1 MTLGNSLSYSLSGLF
16 ANIVAVGLIDK
27 KASLTAAGL
36 VIVMKSSTDLRAL
49 SPIHL
54 RRRSQRLLMSPFL
67 HVGASPNP
75 RSSLPL
81 ILRRPPPALV
91 SSFVS
96 HSTVHL
102 SSLSPDLKKRRY
114 FCLYEGASVFD
125 LSGQRVERVGNKQDV
140 REARAWAAPS
150 RSRSPEELLKSVSNQ
165 LNSHLEELKDD
176 REVMKLV
183 KLERPMLTSV
193 ALTAFRELK
202 LGNYHK
208 IRELVQNYP
217 SLVHAVDG
225 V

>member
-1 MTLGNSLSYSLSGLF
+1 
-16 ANIVAVGLIDK
+16 
-27 KASLTAAGL
+27 
-36 VIVMKSSTDLRAL
+36 
-49 SPIHL
+49 
-54 RRRSQRLLMSPFL
+54 MSPFL
-67 HVGASPNP
+67 HVGGSPNP

-81 ILRRPPPALV
+81 IVRRPKPVLV

-96 HSTVHL
+96 RSTAHL

-114 FCLYEGASVFD
+114 FCLHEGASLFD
-125 LSGQRVERVGNKQDV
+125 LSGHRVEGVGPRQDV
-140 REARAWAAPS
+140 REARGWAVPS
-150 RSRSPEELLKSVSNQ
+150 HSRSPEDLLRKVSSQ
-165 LNSHLEELKDD
+165 LDSHLEELKND
-176 REVMKLV
+176 REVMKMV
-183 KLERPMLTSV
+183 KLERPVHTSV